1 MKKQTQLSEQLFIPI
16 ILGSSIGVY
25 SIARSFHEAYGIK
38 SIAVC
43 RTITGPI
50 NHSSIIYP
58 MIEENME
65 EANALLSFLK
75 NIDRKYPNKQK
86 VLIGSDDWHVE
97 LIVEIKDKLDSHWVV
112 PYTNQEILQK
122 VIDKESFYNLCEK
135 LGVDYPNYISLGNS
149 STLQSELP
157 FPFPVVVKPSS
168 RTNFDELEFVGKKKV
183 YVVNNKQDLDDTISI
198 VRNAGYHDNLI
209 IQEFVPGDD
218 TAMHILTLYITNK
231 GEINLA
237 SFGQTLLEDHTP
249 GGIGNP
255 LVIRTMHNE
264 KVIKDAEKIV
274 KHVGYNGVANFDL
287 KYDKRDGKYKFF
299 ELNPRLGRSNYYVTA
314 QGQNP
319 VKNYIAEYIDHKEI
333 KYSIANNEVLYS
345 IIPKRLL
352 LKYIESRS
360 LKDKIKKLY
369 KEKKVKNPMIYLSV
383 DKSIKR
389 IFYVFASTFNFYRKF
404 KKYPPLKIDK

>member
-1 MKKQTQLSEQLFIPI
+1 
-16 ILGSSIGVY
+16 
-25 SIARSFHEAYGIK
+25 
-38 SIAVC
+38 
-43 RTITGPI
+43 
-50 NHSSIIYP
+50 
-58 MIEENME
+58 
-65 EANALLSFLK
+65 
-75 NIDRKYPNKQK
+75 
-86 VLIGSDDWHVE
+86 
-97 LIVEIKDKLDSHWVV
+97 
-112 PYTNQEILQK
+112 
-122 VIDKESFYNLCEK
+122 
-135 LGVDYPNYISLGNS
+135 
-149 STLQSELP
+149 
-157 FPFPVVVKPSS
+157 
-168 RTNFDELEFVGKKKV
+168 
-183 YVVNNKQDLDDTISI
+183 
-198 VRNAGYHDNLI
+198 
-209 IQEFVPGDD
+209 
-218 TAMHILTLYITNK
+218 MHILTLYITNK

-299 ELNPRLGRSNYYVTA
+299 ELNPRLGRSNYYVKA
-314 QGQNP
+314 QVQNP

-404 KKYPPLKIDK
+404 KKYPRSEEHTSELQSRGHLVCRLLLEKKNLHTRGTLRRWRQEALKAQEEREACCARQRELSSGAQPLA